1 MKEYFDIITKD
12 GKETGIKKERNA
24 VHTDGDWHKSV
35 HIWAKEN
42 NKILFQK
49 RKDDKE
55 SFPSCYDAACTGHVD
70 AGETY
75 LQAAIR
81 EVKEEIGLEIDEKNL
96 LPVCKKHFC
105 VDENFNGKKFISNE
119 LTQIY
124 LLKDCD
130 FSNLSFQEEEISELK
145 WFSVEELKKIINGKN
160 FCASY
165 SEFKELLNF
174 AEKNNI

>member
-105 VDENFNGKKFISNE
+105 IDENFNGKKFISNE
-119 LTQIY
+119 LTQVY
-124 LLKDCD
+124 LSKDCD

-165 SEFKELLNF
+165 SEFKEILNF